1 MSPALHAVTS
11 LSEPRSEHHSDDQIF
26 GDALPRD
33 VVIRGYLAPL
43 KEYLSAHGATEVWIN
58 KPGELIIQTEKGDIT
73 IIDPAFDFAYLQAF
87 ATSIAVYSPQQQSV
101 SVTNPLLS
109 ATLPDGERIQVALP
123 PVVEPGTVSMSI
135 RIPSVNIIALDEYE
149 QDGAFGKYAWPRPT
163 EYKKQKELLQTDDL
177 KLVCL
182 LAEGRLREF
191 LIEAVRARKNIGVV
205 GDTGSGKTTLMKSMC
220 QHIFYDER
228 IITIED
234 VRELMLPEHTNCV
247 HLLYSKNAQS
257 VAKVTPGDLIAA
269 AMRMAPK
276 RALLAEL
283 RGSEAWD
290 FLKLLTSGHSG
301 SITSWHAESC
311 SLAFERFMFMA
322 KENLEAAT
330 LSREE
335 IKHLV
340 SLTLDVVV
348 HIKREMVMDASGEQ
362 SHYIRYVDEVHF
374 DPWSKMTAQFGD
386 LTVERAA
393 GG

>member
-1 MSPALHAVTS
+1 MSPALHAVAS
-11 LSEPRSEHHSDDQIF
+11 AMEQRSQHNSDQQIF

-43 KEYLSAHGATEVWIN
+43 KEHLLAHGATEIWIN
-58 KPGELIIQTEKGDIT
+58 KPGELIIQTEQGDIT
-73 IIDPAFDFAYLQAF
+73 ILDAAFDFAYLQAF
-87 ATSIAVYSPQQQSV
+87 ATAVAVYSPQQQTV
-101 SVTNPLLS
+101 SVNNPLLS

-135 RIPSVNIIALDEYE
+135 RIPSINIISLDEYE
-149 QDGAFGKYAWPRPT
+149 QDGAFSKYVWPRPT
-163 EYKKQKELLQTDDL
+163 AFEKKIESLKPDDM
-177 KLVCL
+177 KLACL
-182 LAEGRLREF
+182 LAENQLREF

-220 QHIFYDER
+220 QHIFHDER
-228 IITIED
+228 VITIED
-234 VRELMLPEHTNCV
+234 VRELMLPAHTNCV
-247 HLLYSKNAQS
+247 HLLYSKNAQGI
-257 VAKVTPGDLIAA
+257 AKVTPADLIAA

-322 KENLEAAT
+322 KENAEAAT

-348 HIKREMVMDASGEQ
+348 HIKREMVLDASGKQ

-374 DPWSKMTAQFGD
+374 DPWAKMTAQFGD